1 MTKLHFEFVSTHR
14 NRNMW
19 PNPCLFEVPWSG
31 NGQSAGLNAYDPLST
46 QVPIVTFSGQP
57 ILINATVVSQ
67 TTGCIVVS
75 APANSFSWVQDY
87 YHGAELSFPPSI
99 RINSSRFLSQSGG
112 LDYMQFAVVADGVQ
126 PHVADPVTVQCTPV
140 PNTLF
145 VPSGSD
151 ASNAY
156 VGCYLYNDTQG
167 QFVTITDYD
176 TVYHKVIATIP
187 GGWLPSDQYSI
198 RAQLPTVGHFPLAA
212 PSTTYTL
219 NLNGIAVSPGLGDFI
234 RVVSTNEIVKVVS
247 FDPATRIAT
256 VAPLLDAPLAFGEI
270 VELLSQ
276 TSDNYKTLSYNGT
289 SVGQHEQVSY
299 DVSLV
304 SGTVPNVPILNGM
317 GGFPSDYPFLY
328 VELYDTNHPAQNTLF
343 SNNHSNKSYFKVTT
357 PTGQLINREEKFTK
371 YTGDLSH
378 KTIRFRPTSNFRIA
392 WRLPSGET
400 IRFAINDTRSPYP
413 PNQMLQTSV
422 LFNIKRE

>member
-1 MTKLHFEFVSTHR
+1 MTKLQFEFVSTHR

-31 NGQSAGLNAYDPLST
+31 NGQSVGLNAFDPLSL
-46 QVPIVTFSGQP
+46 QAPIVTFSGQP
-57 ILINATVVSQ
+57 ILINSTVVSQ
-67 TTGCIVVS
+67 TTGSIVVS

-87 YHGAELSFPPSI
+87 YRGAELSFPPSG

-112 LDYMQFAVVADGVQ
+112 LDYMQLNVDSDAIQ
-126 PHVADPVTVQCTPV
+126 PHVNDPVTVQVTPV

-151 ASNAY
+151 VSNAY
-156 VGCYLYNDTQG
+156 VGYYLYNDHRG

-176 TVYHKVIATIP
+176 AIFHKLIVIIP
-187 GGWLPSDQYSI
+187 VGWLPSDQYSI
-198 RAQLPTVGHFPLAA
+198 RSQLPKVGHFPLAA

-219 NLNGIAVSPGLGDFI
+219 NLNGIAVEPSLGDFI
-234 RVVSTNEIVKVVS
+234 RVVSTNEIVKVVG
-247 FDPATRIAT
+247 FDVTTHIAT
-256 VAPLLDAPLAFGEI
+256 VAPLLDAPLAFGEM

-299 DVSLV
+299 DASLV
-304 SGTVPNVPILNGM
+304 SGTVPNVPILNGT

-328 VELYDTNHPAQNTLF
+328 VELYDTNNPAQTTLF

-357 PTGQLINREEKFTK
+357 PTGQLINRYEKFTK
-371 YTGDLSH
+371 FTGDLSH

-392 WRLPSGET
+392 WKLPSGET
-400 IRFAINDTRSPYP
+400 LRFAIADTQSPYP
-413 PNQMLQTSV
+413 PNEMLQTSA
-422 LFNIKRE
+422 LFNLQRH